1 MKNKT
6 YKKFF
11 INSFFSSMP
20 GFLSILLSFL
30 SIPIYLEYGGKEE
43 YGNYIF
49 LHFLS
54 FVAPILN
61 FGLGKISSISI
72 AQNKD
77 KDATALILF
86 YKTIKNSLIILLIFF
101 LFFIFN
107 IFFSFINSNIFSLA
121 ILSIFF
127 TVLFVTIE
135 GIFQGKGLFF
145 GLMLINLF
153 FYGVSL
159 SFPPFLL
166 IFQYQNY
173 ENLFFI
179 SLIIKA
185 AIIIISS
192 YYLFRHKP
200 LKFFYNYPDTF
211 QKYSDQKWLS
221 ISNLLNI
228 SYDIMDKYL
237 IKLHIGSAALAIY
250 SIPQQLTGKLSIL
263 SKGISAVL
271 LPNIA
276 LKKKNKFITKDLL
289 ISLKI
294 FIFVIPFFILLFFNF
309 FGILLE
315 IWLGKNSTI
324 EIVNLAK
331 IFSVVTWI
339 SCLSHLVINYYEG
352 SGNIKKNSMIEI
364 IFLPFFFIILY
375 LTILENNLL
384 IVAFAV
390 LFKEIILFLFRSV
403 KIIKQVKVIIYSYLI
418 IIFLCYLLLNS
429 LTF

>member
-11 INSFFSSMP
+11 INSLLSSMP

-30 SIPIYLEYGGKEE
+30 SIPIYLKYGGKEE

-54 FVAPILN
+54 FVAPVLN

-72 AQNKD
+72 VQNKNR
-77 KDATALILF
+77 DATALVLF
-86 YKTIKNSLIILLIFF
+86 YKTIKNSLIVLLFFF
-101 LFFIFN
+101 LFFIIN
-107 IFFSFINSNIFSLA
+107 KFFSFINSNVFILVT
-121 ILSIFF
+121 LSIFF
-127 TVLFVTIE
+127 TIIFVTIE
-135 GIFQGKGLFF
+135 GIFQGKELFF

-159 SFPPFLL
+159 SLPPFLL
-166 IFQYQNY
+166 IFQYKNY
-173 ENLFFI
+173 ENLFFL

-185 AIIIISS
+185 VIIIISS
-192 YYLFRHKP
+192 YYLFGNKH
-200 LKFFYNYPDTF
+200 LKFFYNYPDTVLR
-211 QKYSDQKWLS
+211 YSDQKWFS

-228 SYDIMDKYL
+228 AYDIMDKYL

-271 LPNIA
+271 LPIIA
-276 LKKKNKFITKDLL
+276 LEKKNKFITNDLL

-294 FIFVIPFFILLFFNF
+294 FIFVIPFLIFLIFNF
-309 FGILLE
+309 FDIFFE
-315 IWLGKNSTI
+315 IWLGKNSSN

-331 IFSVVTWI
+331 IFSVVVWI
-339 SCLSHLVINYYEG
+339 SCLSHLVISYYEG
-352 SGNIKKNSMIEI
+352 SGNIKNNSIIEI
-364 IFLPFFFIILY
+364 IFFPFFLIFLY
-375 LTILENNLL
+375 ISILERNLL
-384 IVAFAV
+384 IVAFIV
-390 LFKEIILFLFRSV
+390 LFKEIVLFLFRSI
-403 KIIKQVKVIIYSYLI
+403 KIIKQFRIIKYSYLI
-418 IIFLCYLLLNS
+418 ILFMCCLLFNS
-429 LTF
+429 LKI

>member
-1 MKNKT
+1 
-6 YKKFF
+6 
-11 INSFFSSMP
+11 
-20 GFLSILLSFL
+20 
-30 SIPIYLEYGGKEE
+30 
-43 YGNYIF
+43 
-49 LHFLS
+49 
-54 FVAPILN
+54 
-61 FGLGKISSISI
+61 
-72 AQNKD
+72 
-77 KDATALILF
+77 
-86 YKTIKNSLIILLIFF
+86 
-101 LFFIFN
+101 
-107 IFFSFINSNIFSLA
+107 
-121 ILSIFF
+121 
-127 TVLFVTIE
+127 
-135 GIFQGKGLFF
+135 
-145 GLMLINLF
+145 LF

-166 IFQYQNY
+166 IFQFQNY

-192 YYLFRHKP
+192 YYLFRNKP
-200 LKFFYNYPDTF
+200 LKFFFNYPGTF
-211 QKYSDQKWLS
+211 QNYSDQKWFS

-237 IKLHIGSAALAIY
+237 IKLHIGSGALAIY

-309 FGILLE
+309 FSILLE

-339 SCLSHLVINYYEG
+339 SCLSHLVISYYEG
-352 SGNIKKNSMIEI
+352 SGNIKKNSIIEI
-364 IFLPFFFIILY
+364 IFLPLFFIILY

-384 IVAFAV
+384 IVAFVV
-390 LFKEIILFLFRSV
+390 LFKEIILFLFRSI
-403 KIIKQVKVIIYSYLI
+403 KIIKQIKVIKYSYLI
-418 IIFLCYLLLNS
+418 IIFLCYLLFNS
-429 LTF
+429 LTI

>member
-11 INSFFSSMP
+11 INSFLSSMP

-30 SIPIYLEYGGKEE
+30 SIPIYLKYGGKEE

-54 FVAPILN
+54 FIAPVLN

-72 AQNKD
+72 VQNKNR
-77 KDATALILF
+77 DATALVLF
-86 YKTIKNSLIILLIFF
+86 YKTIKNSLIVLLFFF
-101 LFFIFN
+101 LFFIIN
-107 IFFSFINSNIFSLA
+107 KFFLFINSDVFILVT
-121 ILSIFF
+121 LSIFF
-127 TVLFVTIE
+127 TILFVTIE
-135 GIFQGKGLFF
+135 GIFQGKELFF
-145 GLMLINLF
+145 GLMIINLF

-159 SFPPFLL
+159 SLPPFLL
-166 IFQYQNY
+166 IFQYKNY

-185 AIIIISS
+185 VIIIISS
-192 YYLFRHKP
+192 YYLFGNKH
-200 LKFFYNYPDTF
+200 LKFFYNYPDTVLR
-211 QKYSDQKWLS
+211 YSDQKWFS

-228 SYDIMDKYL
+228 AYDIMDKYL

-271 LPNIA
+271 LPIIA
-276 LKKKNKFITKDLL
+276 LEKKNKFITNDLL

-294 FIFVIPFFILLFFNF
+294 FMFVIPFLIFLFFNF
-309 FGILLE
+309 FDIFFE
-315 IWLGKNSTI
+315 IWLGKNSSN

-331 IFSVVTWI
+331 IFSVVVWI
-339 SCLSHLVINYYEG
+339 SCLSHLVISYYEG
-352 SGNIKKNSMIEI
+352 SGNIKKNSIIEI
-364 IFLPFFFIILY
+364 IFFPFFLIFLY
-375 LTILENNLL
+375 ISILERNLL
-384 IVAFAV
+384 IIAFIV
-390 LFKEIILFLFRSV
+390 LFKEIVLFLFRSI
-403 KIIKQVKVIIYSYLI
+403 KIIKQFRIIKYSYLI
-418 IIFLCYLLLNS
+418 ILFMCCLLFNS
-429 LTF
+429 LKI

>member
-11 INSFFSSMP
+11 INSFLSSMP

-30 SIPIYLEYGGKEE
+30 SIPIYLKYGGKEE

-54 FVAPILN
+54 FVAPVLN

-72 AQNKD
+72 VQNKNR
-77 KDATALILF
+77 DATALVLF
-86 YKTIKNSLIILLIFF
+86 YKTIKNSLIVLLFFF
-101 LFFIFN
+101 LFFIIN
-107 IFFSFINSNIFSLA
+107 KFFSFINSDVFIL
-121 ILSIFF
+121 ITLSIFF
-127 TVLFVTIE
+127 TILFVTIE
-135 GIFQGKGLFF
+135 GIFQGKELFF

-159 SFPPFLL
+159 SLPPFLL
-166 IFQYQNY
+166 IFQYKNY

-185 AIIIISS
+185 VIIIISS
-192 YYLFRHKP
+192 YYLFGNKH
-200 LKFFYNYPDTF
+200 LKFFYNYPDTVLC
-211 QKYSDQKWLS
+211 YSDQKWFS

-228 SYDIMDKYL
+228 AYDIMDKYL

-271 LPNIA
+271 LPIIA
-276 LKKKNKFITKDLL
+276 LGKKNKFITNDLL

-294 FIFVIPFFILLFFNF
+294 FIFVIPFLIFLFFNF
-309 FGILLE
+309 FDIFFE
-315 IWLGKNSTI
+315 IWLGKNSSN

-331 IFSVVTWI
+331 IFSVVVWI
-339 SCLSHLVINYYEG
+339 SCLSHLVISYYEG
-352 SGNIKKNSMIEI
+352 SGNIKKNSIIEI
-364 IFLPFFFIILY
+364 IFFPFFLIFLY
-375 LTILENNLL
+375 ISILERNLL
-384 IVAFAV
+384 IIAFIV
-390 LFKEIILFLFRSV
+390 LFKEIVLFLFRSI
-403 KIIKQVKVIIYSYLI
+403 KIIKQFRIIKYSYLI
-418 IIFLCYLLLNS
+418 ILFMCCLLFNS
-429 LTF
+429 LKI